1 MILYLSPGACS
12 LADHIA
18 LHEAGFAF
26 SHVRVDLKA
35 KTTEAGE
42 AYLDINPKG
51 YVPAL
56 KLDTGEIL
64 TENIAILS
72 WISEHAPAQIFT
84 PPGSLGRTRLL
95 ETLAYI
101 STELHKGFKPFFT
114 PGAADDAKD
123 AAAAQIGKRLTYLAD
138 RMAGDYLFGD
148 RVSAADCYLFVML
161 TWARKNHVPI
171 PSSLSGFFTRMAA
184 RPCVI
189 KALAHEGL
197 SGSQSQA
204 A

>member
-1 MILYLSPGACS
+1 MRDFQREHQVGYPLL
-12 LADHIA
+12 IA
-18 LHEAGFAF
+18 EP
-26 SHVRVDLKA
+26 SVVQ
-35 KTTEAGE
+35 
-42 AYLDINPKG
+42 
-51 YVPAL
+51 
-56 KLDTGEIL
+56 L
-64 TENIAILS
+64 TESDLRHPRFVSPRGFYDIA
-72 WISEHAPAQIFT
+72 
-84 PPGSLGRTRLL
+84 
-95 ETLAYI
+95 
-101 STELHKGFKPFFT
+101 
-114 PGAADDAKD
+114 
-123 AAAAQIGKRLTYLAD
+123 

-197 SGSQSQA
+197 NGSQSQA